1 MKMRSSL
8 CLAVLAALAVNANA
22 SVITLQVAT
31 VGNLAAQTSATAYK
45 SVVDAALANTSAYK
59 GSKSVDVYDNLT
71 VNSKFGSLSSYAFES
86 TIDFGVTA
94 AQAGNW
100 NFRTGVDFGFGGAM
114 FLDGVALGY
123 NANDMWWGGSYT
135 AANGSLQAS
144 ALLAAGNHVLKIYG
158 LESCCDGGQQAQFK
172 AANAGAYATFAS
184 GDKLNAV
191 PEPVSIATFG
201 LGAGALALV
210 RRRRSRNCSRKAA

>member
-1 MKMRSSL
+1 MKMRSPL
-8 CLAVLAALAVNANA
+8 CLALLAALAVDANA

-31 VGNLAAQTSATAYK
+31 IGTPAAQTSAAAYK
-45 SVVDAALANTSAYK
+45 TAVDAAIANTSAYK

-71 VNSKFGSLSSYAFES
+71 VKSNFGALSSYAFES

-100 NFRTGVDFGFGGAM
+100 SFRTGVDFGFGGAM

-123 NANDMWWGGSYT
+123 NTHDMWWGGSYT
-135 AANGSLQAS
+135 AANGSLQAT

-158 LESCCDGGQQAQFK
+158 LEACCDGGQQAQFK
-172 AANAGAYATFAS
+172 AMNAGAYTTFAS
-184 GDKLNAV
+184 GDRLNAV

-201 LGAGALALV
+201 LGVGALALV
-210 RRRRSRNCSRKAA
+210 RRRRRKAA